1 MRSGK
6 GSGTSISILF
16 YGIGSQ
22 RISWYNQFM
31 NKKNA
36 LKLGRDYVNFLVS
49 NRYYNVK
56 EAFLFGSYTRGRF
69 NDDSDIDI
77 ALVLAGYKDTIK
89 ELSNLM
95 RLRRNF
101 DLRIEP
107 HPITEEDFKSGN
119 PFAVEIKKGVKI
131 L

>member
-1 MRSGK
+1 MD
-6 GSGTSISILF
+6 
-16 YGIGSQ
+16 
-22 RISWYNQFM
+22 
-31 NKKNA
+31 KKNA

-49 NRYYNVK
+49 NRHYNVK

-69 NDDSDIDI
+69 NDNSDIDI
-77 ALVLAGYKDTIK
+77 ALVLGGYKDTIK

-119 PFAVEIKKGVKI
+119 PFAEEIKKGVKI

>member
-1 MRSGK
+1 MD
-6 GSGTSISILF
+6 
-16 YGIGSQ
+16 
-22 RISWYNQFM
+22 
-31 NKKNA
+31 KKNA
-36 LKLGRDYVNFLVS
+36 LKLGRNYVNFLVS

>member
-1 MRSGK
+1 MD
-6 GSGTSISILF
+6 
-16 YGIGSQ
+16 
-22 RISWYNQFM
+22 
-31 NKKNA
+31 KKNA
-36 LKLGRDYVNFLVS
+36 LKLARDYVNFLVS

-56 EAFLFGSYTRGRF
+56 EAFLFGSYTRNRF

-77 ALVLAGYKDTIK
+77 ALVLEGYKDTIK

-107 HPITEEDFKSGN
+107 HPIAKEDFRNNN
-119 PFAVEIKKGVKI
+119 PFAKEIKKGLRI

>member
-1 MRSGK
+1 MD
-6 GSGTSISILF
+6 
-16 YGIGSQ
+16 
-22 RISWYNQFM
+22 
-31 NKKNA
+31 KNTA
-36 LKLGRDYVNFLVS
+36 FKIAQDYVNFLTS
-49 NRYYNVK
+49 HHYYKVK
-56 EAFLFGSYTRGRF
+56 KAFLFGSYAKNQF

-77 ALVLAGYKDTIK
+77 ALVLEGYKDTIK

-107 HPITEEDFKSGN
+107 HPITKKDFENDN
-119 PFAVEIKKGVKI
+119 PFNKEIKNGLKI